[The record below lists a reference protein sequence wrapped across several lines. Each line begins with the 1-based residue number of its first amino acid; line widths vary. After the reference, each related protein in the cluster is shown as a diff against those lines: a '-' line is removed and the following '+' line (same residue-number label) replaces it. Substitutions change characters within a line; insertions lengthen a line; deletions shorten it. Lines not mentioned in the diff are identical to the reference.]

1 MISLSHISG
10 LVLGGLLGF
19 IMQRGR
25 FCLAGGIRDF
35 YLFRDG
41 QMIIAILIVISI
53 QSVGLFGLQSLE
65 LIILPYT
72 QFLWLATIVGGILF
86 GSGMALAGSCSTG
99 AYYRTAE
106 GLVGSI
112 MAVIGFILSSWLV
125 RLPISKSFFS
135 PITSQ
140 VLDSGTITQTF
151 HVSPCVIMPILT
163 SLTIYLAIRHIRLWK
178 PINIAKITAKK
189 RGIGHLLFE
198 ARWHPFIT
206 AMLVGI
212 IALLA
217 WPASLSAGRI
227 GGLGISG
234 PSAQFFTL
242 LIDGNF
248 KFFNWAGYLLIG
260 LLLGSFIAAKGSQE
274 FRFRNPGWITLVKS
288 FVGGLLMGIGSGLA
302 GGCMLGNTLVNT
314 AWFSWQGWVFIP
326 CIIFG
331 SWLISYFT
339 VIRPWQIKPKRL

>member
-10 LVLGGLLGF
+10 LVLGSLLGF
-19 IMQRGR
+19 VMQRGR
-25 FCLAGGIRDF
+25 FCLAGGLRDF
-35 YLFRDG
+35 YLFRDS

-53 QSVGLFGLQSLE
+53 QSVGLFGLQSLG
-65 LIILPYT
+65 LVILPHAK
-72 QFLWLATIVGGILF
+72 FLWLATIAGGILF

-112 MAVIGFILSSWLV
+112 VAVISFILSSWLV
-125 RLPISKSFFS
+125 RLPVSKSFFS
-135 PITSQ
+135 PITSKA
-140 VLDSGTITQTF
+140 LDSGTITQTF
-151 HVSPCVIMPILT
+151 HVSPYIIMLILI
-163 SLTIYLAIRHIRLWK
+163 SLTIYLAIRHIRQWK
-178 PINIAKITAKK
+178 HINVAKITAKK
-189 RGIGHLLFE
+189 AGISHLLFE

-234 PSAQFFTL
+234 PSAQLFSL
-242 LIDGNF
+242 LIDGNL
-248 KFFNWAGYLLIG
+248 KFFDWAGYLLIG
-260 LLLGSFIAAKGSQE
+260 LLLGSFVAAKGSQE
-274 FRFRNPGWITLVKS
+274 FRFRNPGLTTMVKS
-288 FVGGLLMGIGSGLA
+288 FIGGLFMGIGSGLA

-331 SWLISYFT
+331 SWLTSYFT
-339 VIRPWQIKPKRL
+339 VIRPWQIKS